1 VEESAYSV
9 SVPVSEPTVSTRAR
23 YGRIAPFYDIFD
35 AIPEG
40 RYQIWREHFWGE
52 IEAVL
57 PPDPRLLEVG
67 VGTGKNMPFWPK
79 RANVIAVDLTPGMLK
94 RAEKRAK
101 NLDITPRLELGD
113 AQALNFATNSFDAAA
128 ATFVFCSVPDP
139 IQGLNELARVVR
151 PGGHV
156 FLMEHVRSSSKI
168 TGKLMD
174 LFNPI
179 MVRVMGNNINR
190 DTVGNVVLSSLE
202 LMGIEDLDKGGI
214 YKIIRAQSPDQS
226 KGASA

>member
-1 VEESAYSV
+1 M
-9 SVPVSEPTVSTRAR
+9 SVPVSEPTASTRAR
-23 YGRIAPFYDIFD
+23 YGRIAPLYDLFD

-40 RYQIWREHFWGE
+40 RYQYWRERFWKE

-57 PPDPRLLEVG
+57 PPSPRLLEVG
-67 VGTGKNMPFWPK
+67 VGTGANMPFWPK
-79 RANVIAVDLTPGMLK
+79 RANVVAVDLTPGMLK

-101 NLDITPRLELGD
+101 NLGLAPQLELGD
-113 AQALNFATNSFDAAA
+113 AQALNFPSDSFDAAA

-156 FLMEHVRSSSKI
+156 FLMEHIRSSNKI

-190 DTVGNVVLSSLE
+190 DTVGNVILSSLE
-202 LMGIEDLDKGGI
+202 LKGIEDLDKGGI
-214 YKIIRAQSPDQS
+214 NKIIHAQSPNQS
-226 KGASA
+226 EGAGA